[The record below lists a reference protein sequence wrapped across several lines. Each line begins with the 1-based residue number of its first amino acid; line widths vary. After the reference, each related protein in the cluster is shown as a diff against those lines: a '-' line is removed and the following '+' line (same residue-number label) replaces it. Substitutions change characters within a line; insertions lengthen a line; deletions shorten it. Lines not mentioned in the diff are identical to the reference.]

1 MQGRGRAFKTIPW
14 RNPLRPL
21 AGRRTESYP
30 HVMQSSAG
38 GSAPPPRGDAGDLR
52 EEVIIPCGGVGLPAL
67 LHVPAGAR
75 GLVVFAHGSG
85 SGRLSPRNGFVA
97 EALHA
102 AGLGTLRV
110 DLLVPGDALEE
121 EASSQ
126 RSLDI
131 AVIAGRLLAA
141 ARWAAQ
147 RAGPDPMPTGAF
159 GSSTGA
165 AAALVA
171 AAQRGSPI
179 RAVVCRGG
187 RTDLAGHAAAKVAV
201 PTLLLVG
208 GLDPWVL
215 RVNQETLGLLAG
227 ERDLVVVPGAGH
239 LFEEP
244 GAMARVA
251 AAAAAWFQ
259 RHLVFPTPVPG
270 VVPA

>member
-1 MQGRGRAFKTIPW
+1 M
-14 RNPLRPL
+14 
-21 AGRRTESYP
+21 
-30 HVMQSSAG
+30 
-38 GSAPPPRGDAGDLR
+38 
-52 EEVIIPCGGVGLPAL
+52 

-85 SGRLSPRNGFVA
+85 SGRRSPRNGFVA

-110 DLLVPGDALEE
+110 DLLVPGDALEQD
-121 EASSQ
+121 ASSQ

-131 AVIAGRLLAA
+131 AVIAGRLLGA
-141 ARWAAQ
+141 ARWAAE
-147 RAGPDPMPTGAF
+147 RAGPGAWPTGAF

-171 AAQRGSPI
+171 AAQRGSLI
-179 RAVVCRGG
+179 RALVCRGG
-187 RTDLAGHAAAKVAV
+187 RTDLAGPAAAKVTA

-208 GLDPWVL
+208 GNDPWVA

-227 ERDLVVVPGAGH
+227 ERELVVVPGAGH

-251 AAAAAWFQ
+251 ALSAAWFQ
-259 RHLVFPTPVPG
+259 RHLVFAAGEPG
-270 VVPA
+270 GAPA

>member
-1 MQGRGRAFKTIPW
+1 
-14 RNPLRPL
+14 
-21 AGRRTESYP
+21 
-30 HVMQSSAG
+30 MQSSG
-38 GSAPPPRGDAGDLR
+38 EGSEAPPCGDAGDMH
-52 EEVIIPCGGVGLPAL
+52 EEAIIPCGGVGLPAL
-67 LHVPAGAR
+67 LNVPAGAR

-85 SGRLSPRNGFVA
+85 SGRRSPRNGFVA

-102 AGLGTLRV
+102 AGIGSLRV
-110 DLLVPGDALEE
+110 DLLVPGDVLEQE
-121 EASSQ
+121 SSSQ
-126 RSLDI
+126 RSLE
-131 AVIAGRLLAA
+131 VSVMAGRLLGA
-141 ARWAAQ
+141 ARWAT
-147 RAGPDPMPTGAF
+147 RHAGAELIPLGAF

-171 AAQRGSPI
+171 AGQPGSPI

-187 RTDLAGHAAAKVAV
+187 RTDLAGHAAAKVTV

-215 RVNQETLGLLAG
+215 RANEETLGLLGG
-227 ERDLVVVPGAGH
+227 ERELVVVPGAGH

-259 RHLVFPTPVPG
+259 RHLVFRTPEQGAVH
-270 VVPA
+270 A

>member
-1 MQGRGRAFKTIPW
+1 
-14 RNPLRPL
+14 
-21 AGRRTESYP
+21 
-30 HVMQSSAG
+30 MQSSAG
-38 GSAPPPRGDAGDLR
+38 GCAPSPRGDAGDLS
-52 EEVIIPCGGVGLPAL
+52 EEAIIPCGGVGLPAL

-85 SGRLSPRNGFVA
+85 SGRRSPRNGFVA

-110 DLLVPGDALEE
+110 DLLVPGDAVEQ

-131 AVIAGRLLAA
+131 AVIAGRLLGA

-147 RAGPDPMPTGAF
+147 RGGADPLPTGAF

-187 RTDLAGHAAAKVAV
+187 RTDLAGPAASKVTA
-201 PTLLLVG
+201 PTLLVVG
-208 GLDPWVL
+208 EQDPWVL
-215 RVNQETLGLLAG
+215 QANRETLGQLAG
-227 ERDLVVVPGAGH
+227 ERELVVVPGAGH

-244 GAMARVA
+244 GAMTRVA

-259 RHLVFPTPVPG
+259 RHLVFTAPLPG
-270 VVPA
+270 SVGA